1 MTDEAS
7 REKLPE
13 WARNLLGVATLSN
26 PPTFKS
32 GTWSVNA
39 ALPEDLTELEGVTD
53 PLLLLLNG
61 ADLQA
66 RVEERM
72 AALVAMARSQG
83 RSWSEIGR
91 ALGVSKQT
99 AWERYSA
106 DSRASDAC
114 RLATATPGG
123 LLALGQLG
131 LLATS

>member
-1 MTDEAS
+1 MADEAS
-7 REKLPE
+7 GEKLPE

-26 PPTFKS
+26 PPAFKS

-61 ADLQA
+61 AELQA

-106 DSRASDAC
+106 DSRVRPRSSGSSA
-114 RLATATPGG
+114 
-123 LLALGQLG
+123 
-131 LLATS
+131 